1 MSPARSLPFFALSL
15 LAFLASTPLR
25 AANATGTLVNLST
38 RIRVPDGGTPA
49 IVGCALG
56 GSGTRTLLVR
66 AVGPGLAAFG
76 VGGTLRDPKL
86 TVYDSAGRIVAT
98 SNDWDTEG
106 KTAEIVAAAGGVG
119 AFALTSGSKDAATVI
134 TVGAGS
140 YTVHVAGVDASGGV
154 ALIELYALG
163 TSGPKLVN
171 LSVRGY
177 AGAGADTL
185 TAGFVSRGTVRTLL
199 GRGVGPTLA
208 SFGVSGTVPNPRIR
222 LIDSAQ
228 ATLNE
233 NQAWGR
239 ASDPNA
245 LGAATQTVGAF
256 ALITDSLDTA
266 LLSAVN
272 AGSYTLQVNEGSGR
286 TGEALIEVYDVSA
299 FDPAV
304 TNRTQLLSAF
314 NISPTAA
321 PGTVPLTHSP
331 MALADLGDLAPM
343 GLAIYEHV
351 TPADHMYIWGANR
364 NAPAGTYAVYAPA
377 AGYITSISH
386 RIAFEGV
393 ERNDYRV
400 TFEHSGTFF
409 SYYDLLD
416 SIDPSL
422 LTQVPGGFPRG
433 GSRAVRIPVTGGQLV
448 GRIGG
453 KSLDFAVV
461 DITRPNS
468 SFVVPDHYLA
478 EPWKLFT
485 VDPFDAFVP
494 AVRTPLLARAMRTQA
509 PRGGR
514 IGYDISGRL
523 VGNWFLEGTNG
534 YSGIST
540 TPGNYWSGHLSI
552 VYHYIDAGTIVVSL
566 GTYAG
571 GAARQ
576 FAVRGNSPL
585 PDSVSKETGPVKY
598 ELINMGLIDGPTP
611 LLGTNGAVQGTAL
624 FQVLDDD
631 RLRVEI
637 FPGQTAAQVAG
648 FTAAARTYE
657 R

>member
-1 MSPARSLPFFALSL
+1 MFPTRPLAHFVSCVLALFVALPLG
-15 LAFLASTPLR
+15 

-56 GSGTRTLLVR
+56 GSGTRALLVR
-66 AVGPGLAAFG
+66 AVGPGLAGFG

-86 TVYDSAGRIVAT
+86 TVYDAAGRVVAV

-106 KTAEIVAAAGGVG
+106 KTAEIAAAAGSVG
-119 AFALTSGSKDAATVI
+119 AFSLTAGSKDAATVVS
-134 TVGAGS
+134 VGAGS
-140 YTVHVAGVDASGGV
+140 YTVHVAGVDTSGGV

-163 TSGPKLVN
+163 TTGPTLVN
-171 LSVRGY
+171 LSVRGF
-177 AGAGADTL
+177 AGTGADTL
-185 TAGFVSRGTVRTLL
+185 TAGFVSRGTTRTLL

-208 SFGVSGTVPNPRIR
+208 GFGVTGTVPNPRIR
-222 LIDSAQ
+222 LLDSAQ
-228 ATLNE
+228 ATLIE
-233 NQAWGR
+233 NQAWSR
-239 ASDPNA
+239 TSEPAA
-245 LGAATQTVGAF
+245 LSAATQTVGAF
-256 ALITDSLDTA
+256 ALAADSLDTA
-266 LLSAVN
+266 LLSAIT

-304 TNRTQLLSAF
+304 TNRTQLLRAF

-321 PGTVPLTHSP
+321 PGAVQLTHSP
-331 MALADLGDLAPM
+331 MAPADLGDLAPM

-351 TPADHMYIWGANR
+351 TPADHMYIWGTNR

-377 AGYITSISH
+377 AGFITSISH
-386 RIAFEGV
+386 RIAFDGF

-416 SIDPSL
+416 SLDPAL
-422 LTQVPGGFPRG
+422 LAQVPGGFPRG
-433 GSRAVRIPVTGGQLV
+433 GSRSVRIPVTGGQLV

-461 DITRPNS
+461 DITRPS
-468 SFVVPDHYLA
+468 SAFVVPDHYLA
-478 EPWKLFT
+478 EPWKIFT

-494 AVRTPLLARAMRTQA
+494 TVRSTLLAKALRTQA

-514 IGYDISGRL
+514 IGYDLSGRL
-523 VGNWFLEGTNG
+523 VGNWFLEGTDG
-534 YSGIST
+534 YSGAST
-540 TPGNYWSGHLSI
+540 TAGNYWSGHLSI

-576 FAVRGNSPL
+576 FAVKGNTPL
-585 PDSVSKETGPVKY
+585 PEAVSSATGPVKY

-611 LLGTNGAVQGTAL
+611 LLGISGAVQGTAL
-624 FQVLDDD
+624 FQVLADD

-637 FPGQTAAQVAG
+637 FPGQTAAQVTG
-648 FTAAARTYE
+648 FTAAARVYE